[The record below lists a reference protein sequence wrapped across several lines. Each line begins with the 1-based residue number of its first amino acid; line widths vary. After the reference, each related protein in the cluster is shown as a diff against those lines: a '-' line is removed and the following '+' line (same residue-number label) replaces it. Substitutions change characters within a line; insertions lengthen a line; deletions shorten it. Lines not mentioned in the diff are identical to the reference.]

1 MTRWIN
7 TGSLKA
13 FVTDAATDK
22 ARPVR
27 EDEYQAAL
35 RRHRKV
41 TLVMYAV
48 AIVLG
53 IVTVV
58 SGISF
63 WVDFSLGEG
72 MGPS

>member
-1 MTRWIN
+1 MTHLIN

-13 FVTDAATDK
+13 LATNAAGK
-22 ARPVR
+22 ARRVR

-35 RRHRKV
+35 RRHKKV
-41 TLVMYAV
+41 TLVMYAI
-48 AIVLG
+48 AILLG

-63 WVDFSLGEG
+63 WVLFSSGGLLG
-72 MGPS
+72 